1 MRSPWSW
8 VLIFGLVGGLSLA
21 APAPAEAPV
30 RLRIATYNVENYL
43 DAATDTRV
51 AKPEASRQR
60 VAQALHLLAADV
72 VAFQE
77 MGGAD
82 GLAEL
87 QRRLGRL
94 GLNYPHSEIVGGYDT
109 NTQVA
114 VLSRYPIVARRSH
127 ADERF
132 LLRGRRFQTTRGIL
146 EIDIKV
152 SSAYRFTLMTVHLK
166 SRRET
171 GSAPQQEVREQEAQ
185 VLRRLIDARLREHPD
200 ANLVVL
206 GDFNDTKDSL
216 TFRTIRGRGRTALI
230 DTRPAERN
238 GDTLAAARPG
248 QSPRNVAWTHFFER
262 EDLYS
267 RVDYILVSPGMA
279 REWDPQDTYV
289 LAFPNW
295 GEASDHRPLV
305 ATFLARDR

>member
-8 VLIFGLVGGLSLA
+8 FLILGLAGGLSLA
-21 APAPAEAPV
+21 ATAPAEAPA

-43 DAATDTRV
+43 DAAAGTRV

-60 VAQALHLLAADV
+60 VAEALRLLAADV

-82 GLAEL
+82 GLTEL
-87 QRRLGRL
+87 QSRLGHL
-94 GLNYPHSEIVGGYDT
+94 GLDYPHAEIVGGYDT

-114 VLSRYPIVARRSH
+114 VLSRHPIVARRSH
-127 ADERF
+127 ADEQF
-132 LLRGRRFQTTRGIL
+132 LLRGRRFRTTRGIL
-146 EIDIKV
+146 EIDIQV
-152 SSAYRFTLMTVHLK
+152 PPAYRFTLMSVHLK

-171 GSAPQQEVREQEAQ
+171 GSAPQQEIREQEAQ
-185 VLRRLIDARLREHPD
+185 VLRRLIDARLRGNPD

-216 TFRTIRGRGRTALI
+216 TVRTIRGRGRTALI

-238 GDTLAAARPG
+238 GDTLPAARPA